1 LREYFTPACWIAA
14 LLAAR
19 VCDAAPVDLWPA
31 QAQALDAASLNG
43 SISRI
48 DAASDGLPAELR
60 PAADFEKVFLRIIS
74 GLPQAAW
81 LPDARKFARLEGPV
95 GDVARTWLA
104 RVEMEE
110 IDAALREY
118 YAENVRFPDSLE
130 EAKLPDGLRMDPWGE
145 KWVYRLSSPQG
156 FSGMNGQR
164 YELGPGRFPRLAA
177 LKEAIQGRRLAQPPL
192 HPDWKIAERD
202 IAGKKALEFRR
213 GDAALPVA
221 TLEEGGKVEDC
232 TLLFIGENWV
242 LMAGADQ
249 LFALPF

>member
-1 LREYFTPACWIAA
+1 MREYFWIVALFSAA
-14 LLAAR
+14 A
-19 VCDAAPVDLWPA
+19 CDAAPVDVWPA
-31 QAQALDAASLNG
+31 QVHALDAASLNR
-43 SISRI
+43 SISQI
-48 DAASDGLPAELR
+48 DAASGALPAELR
-60 PAADFEKVFLRIIS
+60 PAADFEKVFLRIVS

-81 LPDARKFARLEGPV
+81 LPDVQKFARVEGPA

-104 RVEMEE
+104 RVEMER
-110 IDAALREY
+110 IDAALRDY

-130 EAKLPDGLRMDPWGE
+130 EANLPEALRMDPWGE
-145 KWVYRLSSPQG
+145 KWAYRLGSPQG

-177 LKEAIQGRRLAQPPL
+177 LKEAIQLRRQPPE
-192 HPDWKIAERD
+192 WQVAERD

-242 LMAGADQ
+242 LMAGEDQ